1 MCQHHLQARK
11 GSPARTISHLRT
23 NPTPAKCRAPT
34 PSWHLH
40 HSLHP
45 HAPSSAVSPLRPYR
59 SLVSPHLHSH
69 ASPAASPLQTH
80 WSPRNIP
87 DAASPSTVQQGQ
99 STPARMPHATK
110 AHGMHH
116 AQDRQNNLNLSRQ
129 RQASMAEPSTEDS
142 AQAQGMPFASSPAVP
157 GTLQQPALQTD
168 AARGRTTSRG
178 NAAAPSHAPVRVHCC
193 CIEGVSHTAAPAISP
208 RHTADD
214 SRCLV
219 QTEQPGVQASSS
231 GVGSSPIQAQYKG
244 VGTDRGASLSPIRAG
259 QELEGDPVPSS
270 TPRQVSAKE
279 QELWQQLQ
287 AANKDLQRGAACCSL
302 YVVASAAC

>member
-1 MCQHHLQARK
+1 
-11 GSPARTISHLRT
+11 
-23 NPTPAKCRAPT
+23 
-34 PSWHLH
+34 
-40 HSLHP
+40 
-45 HAPSSAVSPLRPYR
+45 
-59 SLVSPHLHSH
+59 
-69 ASPAASPLQTH
+69 
-80 WSPRNIP
+80 
-87 DAASPSTVQQGQ
+87 
-99 STPARMPHATK
+99 MPHATV

-168 AARGRTTSRG
+168 AARGWTTSRV
-178 NAAAPSHAPVRVHCC
+178 NAAAPGHAPVRVQRC
-193 CIEGVSHTAAPAISP
+193 CIEGVSHTAALAISP

-214 SRCLV
+214 SRRPM

-231 GVGSSPIQAQYKG
+231 GLGSSPIQAQCKG
-244 VGTDRGASLSPIRAG
+244 AGTDRAASLGPSKAG
-259 QELEGDPVPSS
+259 QEPEGEPVSS
-270 TPRQVSAKE
+270 SAPRQVSAKE

>member
-1 MCQHHLQARK
+1 
-11 GSPARTISHLRT
+11 
-23 NPTPAKCRAPT
+23 
-34 PSWHLH
+34 
-40 HSLHP
+40 
-45 HAPSSAVSPLRPYR
+45 
-59 SLVSPHLHSH
+59 
-69 ASPAASPLQTH
+69 
-80 WSPRNIP
+80 
-87 DAASPSTVQQGQ
+87 
-99 STPARMPHATK
+99 MPHATV
-110 AHGMHH
+110 AHGLHH

-142 AQAQGMPFASSPAVP
+142 AQTRGMPFPSSPAMP
-157 GTLQQPALQTD
+157 GTLQLPALQTD
-168 AARGRTTSRG
+168 AAQGRTTSRG

-214 SRCLV
+214 SRRLV
-219 QTEQPGVQASSS
+219 QTEQPGVQAGSS

-244 VGTDRGASLSPIRAG
+244 AGTDRGASLSPNKAG
-259 QELEGDPVPSS
+259 QEPESDPVSSS

-287 AANKDLQRGAACCSL
+287 AANKDLQRGAACCAL